1 MKHSMMLPGLIRD
14 AIRQGSR
21 KKIVK
26 AMGYKNQTKGL
37 RRLDS
42 WLAGEA
48 LPRGDQ
54 VMRLAQAIGIDSK
67 EIDRIITA
75 DKNASIEAVKAKR
88 AQDLNYYFSIRYL
101 PAFYKRTTL
110 PVQANEEDALKT
122 ALDQAKRVG
131 FRCCLNTP
139 TSKCFWISADGR
151 LEHVS
156 EGSPPSMAI

>member
-1 MKHSMMLPGLIRD
+1 
-14 AIRQGSR
+14 
-21 KKIVK
+21 
-26 AMGYKNQTKGL
+26 MGYKNKTKGL
-37 RRLDS
+37 RHLDS

-48 LPRGDQ
+48 LPRGDHS
-54 VMRLAQAIGIDSK
+54 VRLAQAIGINSK

-75 DKNASIEAVKAKR
+75 DKKAHFEAEKAKR
-88 AQDLNYYFSIRYL
+88 AQDLNYYLTIRYL

-122 ALDQAKRVG
+122 ALGQAKRVG
-131 FRCCLNTP
+131 FRCCLNAP
-139 TSKCFWISADGR
+139 SSRLFWISADGR